1 MKNLKSAFPVLMF
14 AALFAGW
21 TSGAPAQSYPT
32 KPVHIVVPYAPGG
45 LADILCRALAEQL
58 SQVFGQQFV
67 IDNKPGGNY
76 IIAGEHV
83 ARSAPDGYTLLQV
96 EEGSISAN
104 PFLYSKLPYDPQK
117 DLTPV
122 AMLVFAHGILIVP
135 ADLPARNVR
144 EFVEYAKASP
154 GKLNYYTVGAGSAP
168 HLNMELFKR
177 TAGIDLVHVPFK
189 GGAPALIAMMAGQIQ
204 AALISISSPLPQIR
218 AGKIRA
224 LAISGPQRSPVLPD
238 VPTFDESGF
247 QGFRAQVWFGIMAP
261 AGTPRDIVST
271 LNAEINKA
279 LGNPEFREKR
289 ITSQGLEAAPMTID
303 QFAEFL
309 RANRV
314 ETGNKVRISGAK
326 LD

>member
-1 MKNLKSAFPVLMF
+1 MKNLKPAFPVLLF

-21 TSGAPAQSYPT
+21 IAGAPAQSYPT
-32 KPVHIVVPYAPGG
+32 KPVRIVVPYAPGG
-45 LADILCRALAEQL
+45 FVDILCRALNEPL
-58 SQVFGQQFV
+58 SQVFRQQFIV
-67 IDNKPGGNY
+67 DNKPGGNFL
-76 IIAGEHV
+76 IAAEHV

-104 PFLYSKLPYDPQK
+104 PFLYTKLPYDPQK
-117 DLTPV
+117 DFTPV
-122 AMLVFAHGILIVP
+122 AMLIFMNAILIVP
-135 ADLPARNVR
+135 ADFPARNVR
-144 EFVEYAKASP
+144 EFVEYAKANP
-154 GKLNYYTVGAGSAP
+154 GKLNYYSVGSGSSP
-168 HLNMELFKR
+168 HLDMELFKR
-177 TAGIDLVHVPFK
+177 TAGIDLVQVPFK
-189 GGAPALIAMMAGQIQ
+189 GGAPALVAMMAGQVQ
-204 AALISISSPLPQIR
+204 ASIIGIPSPLPQIR

-224 LAISGPQRSPVLPD
+224 LAMGGPQRSPILPD

-309 RANRV
+309 QANRK
-314 ETGNKVRISGAK
+314 EAAEKVRISGAK

>member
-21 TSGAPAQSYPT
+21 IAGAPAQSYPI
-32 KPVHIVVPYAPGG
+32 KPVRIVVPYAPGG

-122 AMLVFAHGILIVP
+122 AMLVFANAILIVP
-135 ADLPARNVR
+135 ADFPARNLR
-144 EFVEYAKASP
+144 EFVEYAKSNP
-154 GKLNYYTVGAGSAP
+154 GKLNYYSISSGSPP
-168 HLNMELFKR
+168 HLNMEMFKR

-189 GGAPALIAMMAGQIQ
+189 GGAPALVAMMAGQVQ
-204 AALISISSPLPQIR
+204 AAIIAIPSPLPQVR

-224 LAISGPQRSPVLPD
+224 LAISGSQRSPILPD

-247 QGFRAQVWFGIMAP
+247 PGFRANDWEGIMAP
-261 AGTPRDIVST
+261 AGTPRDIVSA
-271 LNAEINKA
+271 LNAEINKV

-289 ITSQGLEAAPMTID
+289 ITSQGLDAAPMTGD